1 MVKKGRVG
9 PQANK
14 LASKLHFFL
23 FFRVGGPQAHK
34 QKIVDNGPGMGYS
47 TSITDGNARLAQ
59 LNASPSIPLGSMP
72 VSPSQVPCNSL
83 KKVWGKA
90 VASPGVGILKKNKK
104 IKKTASSQAY
114 KLFIGWVGPKV
125 TSK

>member
-1 MVKKGRVG
+1 MYKLAILKKPTEQLTNEALRSGKKGRVG

-14 LASKLHFFL
+14 PHFFL

-59 LNASPSIPLGSMP
+59 LNASPSRIPGSSGRKPLPQTSGSLPQEQLGRRY
-72 VSPSQVPCNSL
+72 L
-83 KKVWGKA
+83 
-90 VASPGVGILKKNKK
+90 PGIFF
-104 IKKTASSQAY
+104 T
-114 KLFIGWVGPKV
+114 
-125 TSK
+125 

>member
-1 MVKKGRVG
+1 MY
-9 PQANK
+9 K
-14 LASKLHFFL
+14 LAILKKPTEQLTNEALRSGNKGGWARKLTSPIFFL

-90 VASPGVGILKKNKK
+90 VASPGVGILKKK
-104 IKKTASSQAY
+104 
-114 KLFIGWVGPKV
+114 
-125 TSK
+125 